1 MADRKKGAGE
11 KFVDWLGDSVL
22 RKPTQAE
29 IAAASAPAAATPA
42 APAVPKETRPTIE
55 QVRGGG
61 ASMKAAGDVDNYRKG
76 GQVKKADWREKLITG
91 KKKTRIAKM
100 ASGGKVKPKGVGCAT
115 RGHGKGKMV

>member
-11 KFVDWLGDSVL
+11 KFVDWIGNTML
-22 RKPTQAE
+22 RTPTREE
-29 IAAASAPAAATPA
+29 IAAASAPASAVPA
-42 APAVPKETRPTIE
+42 APTMPKETRPTIE

-100 ASGGKVKPKGVGCAT
+100 ASGGKVKPKGVGCAA